1 MKLYPPCWSYS
12 YRCYQ
17 SIYQQTSSLACL
29 LSKKED
35 FFSRHISTIVIVN
48 LLILGIFTF
57 ILMTFSCY
65 LYLANLFSLL
75 VFFSK
80 SFFIRVLLY
89 NPGLISNNH
98 FHIIVLSCLKSM
110 QKLIRRKSMSI
121 MALHVWLTKM
131 LKTAIFVTDG
141 VNNDLNY
148 SGKSH

>member
-1 MKLYPPCWSYS
+1 MKSYPPCWSYS

-17 SIYQQTSSLACL
+17 SICQQTSSLACL
-29 LSKKED
+29 LSKKEF

-48 LLILGIFTF
+48 LLILGIFTS

>member
-1 MKLYPPCWSYS
+1 
-12 YRCYQ
+12 
-17 SIYQQTSSLACL
+17 
-29 LSKKED
+29 
-35 FFSRHISTIVIVN
+35 
-48 LLILGIFTF
+48 
-57 ILMTFSCY
+57 MTFSCY